1 MNANFVDPEFSKASI
16 NMVFADLKYSERYEE
31 KHDDLCTLLKSRFS
45 NVESGLQSDSWIWI
59 HFGEETVAVDTFT
72 SMTHQV
78 KSARPGKHVE
88 DVIVVLKEKYEVE
101 TYKEPKREAHE

>member
-1 MNANFVDPEFSKASI
+1 M
-16 NMVFADLKYSERYEE
+16 
-31 KHDDLCTLLKSRFS
+31 
-45 NVESGLQSDSWIWI
+45 ESGLQSDSWIWI